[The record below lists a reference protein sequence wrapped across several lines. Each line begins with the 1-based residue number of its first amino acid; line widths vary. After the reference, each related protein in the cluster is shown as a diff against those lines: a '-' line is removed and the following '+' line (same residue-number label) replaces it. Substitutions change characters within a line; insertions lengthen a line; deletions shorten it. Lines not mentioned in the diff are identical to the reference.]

1 MLTASYNLQ
10 APINHYGLSQ
20 QGITLVKNRSHSD
33 CKLVSTGVDICKVPS
48 IFFFPEACKGND
60 CISPHGIILN
70 ISLPTMVSIQKSCN
84 SARKFGFKNIKIRRH
99 SCKYRTKH

>member
-33 CKLVSTGVDICKVPS
+33 CKLVSTGVDNCKVPS
-48 IFFFPEACKGND
+48 IFFFQRHAKEMIVFPLMEY
-60 CISPHGIILN
+60 
-70 ISLPTMVSIQKSCN
+70 
-84 SARKFGFKNIKIRRH
+84 FKYLLTHYGLH
-99 SCKYRTKH
+99 SEVLQ